1 MLTPIVDIANESLV
15 VIGVLF
21 TSAWVVART
30 SAWVA
35 RHLLRW
41 HDRQAEASANAAE
54 RIASI
59 KRRETLVIVIRTA
72 IGYAAFGTAAVL
84 AVAEVAGGFD
94 RLATIAGAS
103 FLLVTLGFALQRV
116 LVDLVAGLMMFVE
129 GWYSVGDTIVA
140 FAGTEVQGVVE
151 DVSLRRTRLRA
162 LSGEVIQLHNAQI
175 SSVRVLPGGV
185 KELSIELFVSKREAA
200 ERLVRDLVRLLPDGP
215 TTFIERP
222 WIENVDELSHALT
235 RITMRTTVAPGREWL
250 AEGFFADLLREK
262 APEGLI
268 VHGPVALAID
278 ERATRS
284 FACARAATRW
294 STRRS
299 AANRQS
305 PSLAR

>member
-1 MLTPIVDIANESLV
+1 MLNAIADIAHESLV
-15 VIGVLF
+15 VVGVLF
-21 TSAWVVART
+21 ASAWLIART

-41 HDRQAEASANAAE
+41 HDRQAEASTTAAD
-54 RIASI
+54 RIATI
-59 KRRETLVIVIRTA
+59 KRRETLVIVIRTG
-72 IGYAAFGTAAVL
+72 IGYAAFGTACVL
-84 AVAEVAGGFD
+84 AVTQLAGGFD

-185 KELSIELFVSKREAA
+185 KELSIELFVSKRDAA
-200 ERLVRDLVRLLPDGP
+200 ERLVGDLVPLLPGGP

-222 WIENVDELSHALT
+222 WIESVEELSHALT
-235 RITMRTTVAPGREWL
+235 RMTMRTTVAPGREWL
-250 AEGFFADLLREK
+250 VEGFFADLLREK
-262 APEGLI
+262 APAGLI
-268 VHGPVALAID
+268 VHGPVTLAID
-278 ERATRS
+278 ERANRS
-284 FACARAATRW
+284 FARARAATRW
-294 STRRS
+294 SPRRAPATRESAS
-299 AANRQS
+299 AA
-305 PSLAR
+305 